1 MLRYSLCAAVAAM
14 ALAACANMGGGAST
28 NSASPSTSA
37 APEAPPPAAAQPAP
51 PAATGAYTD
60 AQLRAF
66 AAASHDI
73 QPLSAQLSSSDA
85 STKSAAV
92 AQVRAILTR
101 NNLDSAT
108 YNAIAAQAQADPAL
122 AARIAALSAPHGS

>member
-1 MLRYSLCAAVAAM
+1 M
-14 ALAACANMGGGAST
+14 ALAACANMGGGAAT
-28 NSASPSTSA
+28 NTSSPAAAAGAA
-37 APEAPPPAAAQPAP
+37 APATEAQMAPPPAN
-51 PAATGAYTD
+51 GAYTD

-85 STKSAAV
+85 AAKSAAV
-92 AQVRAILTR
+92 AQVRAILAR

-108 YNAIAAQAQADPAL
+108 YNAIAAQAQSDPVF
-122 AARIAALSAPHGS
+122 AARIAALTAPHGS